1 MMSKNQWMFRGIVW
15 AVVGMMFG
23 CGKMV
28 TNEELTIRKT
38 LEEFIHAVQ
47 ENDEG
52 KAQEY
57 LLDLT
62 SFTLLSPDVAAR
74 VDAETFI
81 DAVLS
86 DLITNFR
93 QMVKFFGGRNL
104 KVKKFILGDP
114 WYQYKGFP
122 AFKNNVLVVRAGSED
137 VEIIIRGIVKVGDRW
152 RIVDLSDTGLF

>member
-1 MMSKNQWMFRGIVW
+1 MMSKNLGMFTGILG
-15 AVVGMMFG
+15 AMVVVLLG

-28 TNEELTIRKT
+28 TNEELTIRKM

-52 KAQEY
+52 LAQEY
-57 LLDLT
+57 LLDLK

-81 DAVLS
+81 DAVLT
-86 DLITNFR
+86 DLLTNYR
-93 QMVKFFGGRNL
+93 NLVRFFGGRNL

-122 AFKNNVLVVRAGSED
+122 AFKNNVLVVRAGNED
-137 VEIIIRGIVKVGDRW
+137 VQLVIRGIVKVGDRW